1 MHFEIFKL
9 LNVDF
14 REIKRFSDDRKVEE
28 SSMVIDVQTK
38 QGWSLMAT
46 LHCVLLPDK
55 VQELQLLHNHSVF
68 EIFRKAQI
76 EMLARRWQD
85 RCLEVKS
92 INNQFL
98 FCISKVFRRFEK
110 QRKLFF
116 LPSWSE

>member
-92 INNQFL
+92 INNQF
-98 FCISKVFRRFEK
+98 
-110 QRKLFF
+110 
-116 LPSWSE
+116 